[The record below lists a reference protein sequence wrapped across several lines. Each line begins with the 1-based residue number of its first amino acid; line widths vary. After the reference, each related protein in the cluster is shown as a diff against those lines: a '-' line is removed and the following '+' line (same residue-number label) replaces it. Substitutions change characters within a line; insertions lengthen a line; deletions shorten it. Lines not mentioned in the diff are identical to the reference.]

1 MSVRSEVGRTGHR
14 TQRRVWVM
22 LALLVGG
29 VVVVL
34 ALQLLPDGGASE
46 GEATAIPPA
55 VLERV
60 EGTDLSRVRLSEAAA
75 ERLGVQTAAVSKAT
89 AGNAG
94 AAKKVV
100 PYAALVYDGNGET
113 WVYTRPEPLVFVRA
127 PVVVDR
133 IEGEFVYLTD
143 GPPAGTEVATV
154 GVAELYGTE
163 FEVDH

>member
-1 MSVRSEVGRTGHR
+1 M
-14 TQRRVWVM
+14 WVV
-22 LALLVGG
+22 LALLVAG

-46 GEATAIPPA
+46 GEATATPPA
-55 VLERV
+55 VLEPV
-60 EGTDLSRVRLSEAAA
+60 EGTDLTRVRLSEAAA
-75 ERLGVQTAAVSKAT
+75 ERLGIETAAVRAAT
-89 AGNAG
+89 AET
-94 AAKKVV
+94 KKVV

-113 WVYTRPEPLVFVRA
+113 WVYTRPESLVFVRA
-127 PVVVDR
+127 PVAVYR
-133 IEGEFVYLTD
+133 IEGELAYLTD